1 MRRAAPKVLFFLLV
15 LVIVLP
21 LSMAIGQDQVTLN
34 VVGVTVPPEE
44 LGSTLDLAYQAL
56 VASVQEANP
65 NVTINVIETPP
76 EFETQILVD
85 LAAGTAPDIWRAGH
99 AQLPELIEGGHLLD
113 MRQCTDVVPEL
124 TMDRFVPSVLAIHQP
139 EGPEG
144 PVYGLPNGFTPM
156 VFYYNTEAFERAGVD
171 LPTSDW
177 TIEQF
182 LDVVQRLTL
191 DSEGRNAQDPAFD
204 PTAIEQYGFRVRKWA
219 VLENLAWIWAFG
231 GDVFSPDYTTVDGYL
246 NSPESIEA
254 ITFVR
259 DLVLTHHVAPEPN
272 ALDMMI
278 QERAFPAVFLDGQVA
293 MYPRGHWELVGLQLQ
308 ENYSPEKVGVVGYP
322 VGTRDATIAFEDGWV
337 VNAAV
342 ANDPAKLEAACQ
354 FVNVATDTDFQ
365 RSKVET
371 GLEISANQA
380 SADESVSL
388 SAWPDLEA
396 VFVAEMANVITD
408 PNARLVAM
416 GVIEPRLD
424 LMFENILA
432 GADIQEEVDL
442 AVQDIERE
450 LQRS

>member
-1 MRRAAPKVLFFLLV
+1 MAPKVLFLV
-15 LVIVLP
+15 LVFVLVLP
-21 LSMAIGQDQVTLN
+21 LSMALGQDAVTLN

-65 NVTINVIETPP
+65 NITVNAIETPP

-113 MRQCTDVVPEL
+113 MRQCTEVVPEF

-139 EGPEG
+139 EGADG
-144 PVYGLPNGFTPM
+144 PVYGVPNGFTPM
-156 VFYYNTEAFERAGVD
+156 VFYFNTEAFEAAGVD
-171 LPTSDW
+171 VPTSDW
-177 TIEQF
+177 TVDQF
-182 LDVVQRLTL
+182 LDTVQRLTL
-191 DSEGRNAQDPAFD
+191 DTSGRNAQDPAFD
-204 PTAIEQYGFRVRKWA
+204 AANIASYGFRVRKWA
-219 VLENLAWIWAFG
+219 VLENLAWIWLFG
-231 GDVFSPDYTTVDGYL
+231 GDVFSEDYSTVDGYL
-246 NSPESIEA
+246 NSPETIEA
-254 ITFVR
+254 ITFLQN
-259 DLVLTHHVAPEPN
+259 LVLQYHVAPEPN
-272 ALDMMI
+272 ALDMMT
-278 QERAFPAVFLDGQVA
+278 QERAFPAIFLDGGVA

-308 ENYSPEKVGVVGYP
+308 ENYSPDKVAVVGYP
-322 VGTRDATIAFEDGWV
+322 VGARDATIAFEDGWV
-337 VNAAV
+337 INAAV
-342 ANDPAKLEAACQ
+342 ADDPAKLLAACQ
-354 FVNVATDTDFQ
+354 FVNVATDTEFQ

-396 VFVAEMANVITD
+396 VFVAEMANVMTD

-432 GADIQEEVDL
+432 GADVTEEVNL
-442 AVQDIERE
+442 AVEEIERE
-450 LQRS
+450 LQR

>member
-1 MRRAAPKVLFFLLV
+1 MQRLTPKVLLLLLALGLLLPFSLV
-15 LVIVLP
+15 L
-21 LSMAIGQDQVTLN
+21 GQDAVTLN

-44 LGSTLDLAYQAL
+44 RGSTLDLAYQAL
-56 VASVQEANP
+56 VSSVEAANP
-65 NVTINVIETPP
+65 NITVNAIETPP

-99 AQLPELIEGGHLLD
+99 AQLPELVEGGHLLD
-113 MRQCTDVVPEL
+113 MRQCSEVVPEL

-139 EGPEG
+139 EGPDG

-156 VFYYNTEAFERAGVD
+156 VFYYNPESFARAGVD
-171 LPTSDW
+171 VPTSDW
-177 TIEQF
+177 TVDQF
-182 LDVVQRLTL
+182 LDTVQRLTL
-191 DSEGRNAQDPAFD
+191 DTSGRNAQDPAFD

-219 VLENLAWIWAFG
+219 VLENLAWIWLFG
-231 GDVFSPDYTTVDGYL
+231 GDVFSEDYSTVDGYL
-246 NSPESIEA
+246 NSPETIEA
-254 ITFVR
+254 ITFLR
-259 DLVLTHHVAPEPN
+259 DLVIQYHVAPEPN

-278 QERAFPAVFLDGQVA
+278 QERAFPAVFLDGEVA

-308 ENYSPEKVGVVGYP
+308 ENYSPEKVAVVGYP
-322 VGTRDATIAFEDGWV
+322 VGARDATIAFEDGWV
-337 VNAAV
+337 INAAV

-354 FVNVATDTDFQ
+354 FVNVATDTEFQ

-396 VFVAEMANVITD
+396 VFVAEMANVMTD

-432 GADIQEEVDL
+432 GADVQDEVNL
-442 AVQDIERE
+442 AVEEIERE
-450 LQRS
+450 LQR